1 MVYWNSV
8 ILSFSK
14 AKARPVC
21 LKLGEEKGPGE
32 KGVFR
37 TGLSSSNATAK
48 VDESGF
54 MLLHYWL

>member
-1 MVYWNSV
+1 M

-54 MLLHYWL
+54 MLLRYWL